1 MTLIRYQPLD
11 LVNQLQ
17 QEVNRLFDLRRDGQ
31 DDTSTL
37 ATADWHPAVD
47 IQEEDDRYVIHA
59 DVPGVEPDQ
68 IEITLEDGVLTLKGQ
83 RQAVREEE
91 ADKYKRVE
99 RVRGSF
105 LRRFSLPDT
114 VDSDGVSARSDRGVL
129 EVVIPKAAK
138 AQARKITV
146 QG

>member
-1 MTLIRYQPLD
+1 MALIRYQPLD

-17 QEVNRLFDLRRDGQ
+17 NEVNRLFDARRDGSE
-31 DDTSTL
+31 DTSTL

-47 IQEEDDRYVIHA
+47 IREEDDRYVIHA
-59 DVPGVEPDQ
+59 DVPGVKPEQ
-68 IEITLEDGVLTLKGQ
+68 IEVTLEDGVLTLKGE
-83 RQAVREEE
+83 RESVKEEE
-91 ADKYKRVE
+91 ADKFKRVE
-99 RVRGSF
+99 RVRGTF

-114 VDSDGVSARSDRGVL
+114 VDSEGVTARTEQGVL